1 MDLLIIA
8 GILLIIGVSYY
19 LSRRS
24 NRQARERLSSGAA
37 PNRRRGT
44 SPDQLARFEQLRAE
58 HLSQAQA
65 AQTDNQIGGSFG

>member
-1 MDLLIIA
+1 MDLLIVA
-8 GILLIIGVSYY
+8 GIVLIVAVSYY

-24 NRQARERLSSGAA
+24 NHRAA
-37 PNRRRGT
+37 ESLRAGTPSRHRRM

>member
-1 MDLLIIA
+1 MDALIVA
-8 GILLIIGVSYY
+8 GLVLIVAVSYY

-24 NRQARERLSSGAA
+24 NRRAAQRLSSGTASSG
-37 PNRRRGT
+37 RRST

-65 AQTDNQIGGSFG
+65 AQTDNHIGGSFG

>member
-1 MDLLIIA
+1 MDALIVA
-8 GILLIIGVSYY
+8 GLVLIVAVSYY

-24 NRQARERLSSGAA
+24 NRRAAERLSSGAA

-58 HLSQAQA
+58 HLSQALA

>member
-8 GILLIIGVSYY
+8 GILLIVGVSYY

-24 NRQARERLSSGAA
+24 NHRAAESLRSGT
-37 PNRRRGT
+37 PSRRRM
-44 SPDQLARFEQLRAE
+44 SPEQLARFEQLRAE